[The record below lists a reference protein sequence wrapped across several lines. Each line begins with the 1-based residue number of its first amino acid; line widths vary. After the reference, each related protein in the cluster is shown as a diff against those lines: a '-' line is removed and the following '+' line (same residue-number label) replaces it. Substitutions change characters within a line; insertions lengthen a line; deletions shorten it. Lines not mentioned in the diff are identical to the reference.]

1 MQSESK
7 QVPDDHGTERT
18 IVLQVLTAE
27 RCSRVKLLSEL
38 RDVSAE
44 AISDALSNLE
54 AQGVVVIV
62 DEQVRASG
70 TTRHLDALG
79 LIAV

>member
-18 IVLQVLTAE
+18 IVLQVLSAE
-27 RCSRVKLLSEL
+27 GCSRAELQSEL

-44 AISDALSNLE
+44 AISGALSNLE
-54 AQGVVVIV
+54 AQGVVVI
-62 DEQVRASG
+62 DAGQVRASG
-70 TTRHLDALG
+70 ATQHLDALG

>member
-7 QVPDDHGTERT
+7 QVPDDHGTERM
-18 IVLQVLTAE
+18 IVLQVLSAE
-27 RCSRVKLLSEL
+27 GCSRAKLLSEL
-38 RDVSAE
+38 RDVSAD
-44 AISDALSNLE
+44 AIGDALSNLE
-54 AQGVVVIV
+54 TLGVVVIV

-70 TTRHLDALG
+70 AARCLDALG